1 MPQSANGIR
10 VCVCVCVC
18 VCACAYMRSV
28 AKLYLTLYDLMDH
41 APLSNLPSENNLKV
55 ERAGV

>member
-1 MPQSANGIR
+1 MCVS
-10 VCVCVCVC
+10 VCVR
-18 VCACAYMRSV
+18 ACAHMRSV

-41 APLSNLPSENNLKV
+41 APVSNSPSGTNLKV

>member
-1 MPQSANGIR
+1 MEF
-10 VCVCVCVC
+10 VCVC